1 MKSILL
7 IGLGRFGRHIA
18 EELNKLGHEVMAVD
32 ENEDRVNE
40 MCIRDRSGGSCRF
53 RMIAALT
60 ARDRLF
66 THANTAQTDSAIV
79 PDFQR
84 EMVSVL
90 VYRQIAASATP
101 ARAKTVEA

>member
-1 MKSILL
+1 MCRRI
-7 IGLGRFGRHIA
+7 IRGQHDDPANGVIEHAGAQA
-18 EELNKLGHEVMAVD
+18 EP
-32 ENEDRVNE
+32 
-40 MCIRDRSGGSCRF
+40 RSVRRSCRF

-84 EMVSVL
+84 DMVSVL

>member
-1 MKSILL
+1 
-7 IGLGRFGRHIA
+7 
-18 EELNKLGHEVMAVD
+18 
-32 ENEDRVNE
+32 
-40 MCIRDRSGGSCRF
+40 
-53 RMIAALT
+53 MIAALT

-101 ARAKTVEA
+101 ARARNVEAPSR